1 MLDIKIKLRG
11 NKKDKLSGIVLEFHH
26 YRTVE
31 NVKARVTVKALAK
44 TNLGSH
50 S

>member
-11 NKKDKLSGIVLEFHH
+11 NKDKLSGRVLEFHH

-31 NVKARVTVKALAK
+31 NVEAHVTVKALAK
-44 TNLGSH
+44 TNLGSR